1 MKKLAGILSGIMLIT
16 TLAVP
21 AMAETAEENIDVHTN
36 YVNVEINGEKYD
48 VRNFLNDGTTYI
60 ALRDVSE
67 LLDCK
72 VDWDDDT
79 KTAVIT
85 TGVNSESKADST
97 PLEPTGEK
105 TIAVLKDYVNV
116 TVDDVKRNVRNF
128 LNDGTTYISL
138 RDISELLDC
147 LVEWNGDTKTASV
160 TDLHSLVVMSV
171 NGTDVTG
178 DIFRENYDYIETA
191 FGAMASAE
199 ELISTSKEMLFVKEI
214 EKQKIKEFGVDDY
227 DTAVKRAEEA
237 VLLLEKEYGVDAVNE
252 YLNDYG
258 ITRNDYIRLTAEN
271 DLDIELSEYMIST
284 FPEYKGVEDEAKAYY
299 EQNKDAE
306 FKTHSAQ
313 VKHILIPTTDDN
325 GNPLSDA
332 DKKKA
337 YETAKAIAKKATAK
351 NFDSLIKEY
360 NNDPGQPDEGY
371 YVTGNGTYVPEFEDT
386 AMSLKEG
393 EISNPVETSYG
404 YHIIYAKEVYEYV
417 PYENMKQEYISD
429 RYDEINLEFIKK
441 WISESEIVYHDD
453 VINRILGN

>member
-147 LVEWNGDTKTASV
+147 LVEWNGDTNTASI
-160 TDLHSLVVMSV
+160 TELSSLVVMTV
-171 NGTDVTG
+171 NGTDITG

-284 FPEYKGVEDEAKAYY
+284 FPEYKGVKDEAKAYY
-299 EQNKDAE
+299 EENKDAE
-306 FKTHSAQ
+306 FKIHSAQ
-313 VKHILIPTTDDN
+313 VKHILIPTTDEN
-325 GNPLSDA
+325 GNALSDA

-337 YETAKAIAKKATAK
+337 YETAKSIAKKATAK
-351 NFDSLIKEY
+351 NFDSLIKQY

-371 YVTGNGTYVPEFEDT
+371 YVTGNGTFVPEFENT

-393 EISNPVETSYG
+393 EISNPVETLYG
-404 YHIIYAKEVYEYV
+404 YHIIYAKEVYEYM
-417 PYENMKQEYISD
+417 PYEDFEQEYISN
-429 RYDEINLEFIKK
+429 RYDEINLEFIEK

>member
-284 FPEYKGVEDEAKAYY
+284 FPEYKGVKDEAKAYY
-299 EQNKDAE
+299 EENKDAE
-306 FKTHSAQ
+306 FKIHSAQ
-313 VKHILIPTTDDN
+313 V
-325 GNPLSDA
+325 
-332 DKKKA
+332 
-337 YETAKAIAKKATAK
+337 
-351 NFDSLIKEY
+351 
-360 NNDPGQPDEGY
+360 
-371 YVTGNGTYVPEFEDT
+371 
-386 AMSLKEG
+386 
-393 EISNPVETSYG
+393 
-404 YHIIYAKEVYEYV
+404 
-417 PYENMKQEYISD
+417 
-429 RYDEINLEFIKK
+429 NLMTIR
-441 WISESEIVYHDD
+441 S
-453 VINRILGN
+453 

>member
-1 MKKLAGILSGIMLIT
+1 M
-16 TLAVP
+16 
-21 AMAETAEENIDVHTN
+21 
-36 YVNVEINGEKYD
+36 
-48 VRNFLNDGTTYI
+48 
-60 ALRDVSE
+60 
-67 LLDCK
+67 
-72 VDWDDDT
+72 
-79 KTAVIT
+79 
-85 TGVNSESKADST
+85 
-97 PLEPTGEK
+97 TGEK
-105 TIAVLKDYVNV
+105 TIAVLSDYVNV
-116 TVDDVKRNVRNF
+116 TVDGIKRKVRNF
-128 LNDGTTYISL
+128 LSDGTTYISL

-147 LVEWNGDTKTASV
+147 LVEWHGDTKTASV

-199 ELISTSKEMLFVKEI
+199 ELVSTSKEMLAVKEI

-284 FPEYKGVEDEAKAYY
+284 FPEYKGVKDEAKAYY
-299 EQNKDAE
+299 EENKDAE
-306 FKTHSAQ
+306 FKMHSAQ
-313 VKHILIPTTDDN
+313 VKHILIPTTDEN
-325 GNPLSDA
+325 GNALSDA

-360 NNDPGQPDEGY
+360 NNDPGQTDEGY
-371 YVTGNGTYVPEFEDT
+371 YVTGDGTFVPEFEDM

-393 EISNPVETSYG
+393 EISEPVETSYG
-404 YHIIYAKEVYEYV
+404 YHIIYAKKVNEYM
-417 PYENMKQEYISD
+417 PYEDFEQEYISD
-429 RYDEINLEFIKK
+429 RYDEINWEYIEK
-441 WISESEIVYHDD
+441 WISEAEIVYYDD
-453 VINRILGN
+453 VINRILAN

>member
-1 MKKLAGILSGIMLIT
+1 MKKLAGILSGIMLMT
-16 TLAVP
+16 SFAVP
-21 AMAETAEENIDVHTN
+21 AMAENTEKNIDVYTN

-48 VRNFLNDGTTYI
+48 VRNFLSDGTTYI

-72 VDWDDDT
+72 VDWEDDT

-85 TGVNSESKADST
+85 TGINSVNKSDSAV
-97 PLEPTGEK
+97 LEMAGEK
-105 TIAVLKDYVNV
+105 TITVLSDYVNV
-116 TVDDVKRNVRNF
+116 KVDGIKRKVRNF
-128 LNDGTTYISL
+128 LSDGTTYISL

-178 DIFRENYDYIETA
+178 DIFREVYVNYEMA
-191 FGAMASAE
+191 FGAVA
-199 ELISTSKEMLFVKEI
+199 SKEMILDTTNKFLLAYKI
-214 EKQKIKEFGVDDY
+214 GKQKIKEFGVDDY

-258 ITRNDYIRLTAEN
+258 ITRNDYIRLTAES

-284 FPEYKGVEDEAKAYY
+284 FPEYKGVKDEAKAYY
-299 EQNKDAE
+299 EENKDAE
-306 FKTHSAQ
+306 FKMHSAQ
-313 VKHILIPTTDDN
+313 VKHILIPTTDEN
-325 GNPLSDA
+325 GNALSDA

-337 YETAKAIAKKATAK
+337 YESAKAIAKKATAK

-360 NNDPGQPDEGY
+360 NNDPGQTDEGY
-371 YVTGNGTYVPEFEDT
+371 YVTGDGTFVPEFEDM

-393 EISNPVETSYG
+393 EISEPVETSYG
-404 YHIIYAKEVYEYV
+404 YHIIYAKKVNEYM
-417 PYENMKQEYISD
+417 PYEDFEQEYISD
-429 RYDEINLEFIKK
+429 RYDEINWEYIEK
-441 WISESEIVYHDD
+441 WISESEIVYYDD
-453 VINRILGN
+453 VINRILAN

>member
-21 AMAETAEENIDVHTN
+21 AMAETAEENINVHTN

-284 FPEYKGVEDEAKAYY
+284 FPEYKGVKDEAKAYY
-299 EQNKDAE
+299 EENKDTK
-306 FKTHSAQ
+306 FKKHSAQ

-325 GNPLSDA
+325 GNALSDA

-337 YETAKAIAKKATAK
+337 YETAKSIAKKATAK

-371 YVTGNGTYVPEFEDT
+371 YVTGNGTFVPEFENT
-386 AMSLKEG
+386 AMSLKQG
-393 EISNPVETSYG
+393 EISNPVETLYG
-404 YHIIYAKEVYEYV
+404 YHIIYAKEVYEYM
-417 PYENMKQEYISD
+417 PYEDFEQEYISN
-429 RYDEINLEFIKK
+429 RYDEINLEFIEK

>member
-147 LVEWNGDTKTASV
+147 LVEWNGDTNTASI
-160 TDLHSLVVMSV
+160 TELSSLVVMTV
-171 NGTDVTG
+171 NGTDITG
-178 DIFRENYDYIETA
+178 DTFRKVYVPFA
-191 FGAMASAE
+191 LMFGGIAPKE
-199 ELISTSKEMLFVKEI
+199 DLIDLTKEYLLTYEI
-214 EKQKIKEFGVDDY
+214 EKQKIEEFNITNY
-227 DTAVKRAEEA
+227 DEIQKSAEKSIAEMINQYG
-237 VLLLEKEYGVDAVNE
+237 EESFKEYLREAS
-252 YLNDYG
+252 
-258 ITRNDYIRLTAEN
+258 ITRADYTKMVIMSEVN
-271 DLDIELSEYMIST
+271 NIFSEYMIST

-313 VKHILIPTTDDN
+313 VKHILIPTTDSN
-325 GNPLSDA
+325 GNALSDA

-337 YETAKAIAKKATAK
+337 YETAKSIAKKATAK
-351 NFDSLIKEY
+351 NFDSLIKQY

-371 YVTGNGTYVPEFEDT
+371 YVTGNGTFVPEFENT

-393 EISNPVETSYG
+393 EISNPVETLYG

-429 RYDEINLEFIKK
+429 RYDEINSEYIEK
-441 WISESEIVYHDD
+441 WASESEIVYHDD

>member
-21 AMAETAEENIDVHTN
+21 AMAETAEENINVHTN

-85 TGVNSESKADST
+85 TGANDKGKADST
-97 PLEPTGEK
+97 PLEPSREE

-116 TVDDVKRNVRNF
+116 NVDGVTRIVRNF
-128 LNDGTTYISL
+128 LSDGTTYISL

-227 DTAVKRAEEA
+227 DTAVERAEEA
-237 VLLLEKEYGVDAVNE
+237 VLLLEKEFGVDAVNE

-284 FPEYKGVEDEAKAYY
+284 FPEYKGVKDEAKAYY
-299 EQNKDAE
+299 EENKDAE
-306 FKTHSAQ
+306 FKIHSAQ
-313 VKHILIPTTDDN
+313 VKHILIPTTDSN
-325 GNPLSDA
+325 GNALSDA

-337 YETAKAIAKKATAK
+337 YETAKSIAKKATAK
-351 NFDSLIKEY
+351 NFDSLIKQY

-371 YVTGNGTYVPEFEDT
+371 YVTGNGTFVPEFENT

-393 EISNPVETSYG
+393 EISNPVETLYG
-404 YHIIYAKEVYEYV
+404 YHIIYAKEVYEYM
-417 PYENMKQEYISD
+417 PYEDFEQEYISD
-429 RYDEINLEFIKK
+429 RYDEINWEYIEK
-441 WISESEIVYHDD
+441 WISESEIVYYDD
-453 VINRILGN
+453 IINRILAN